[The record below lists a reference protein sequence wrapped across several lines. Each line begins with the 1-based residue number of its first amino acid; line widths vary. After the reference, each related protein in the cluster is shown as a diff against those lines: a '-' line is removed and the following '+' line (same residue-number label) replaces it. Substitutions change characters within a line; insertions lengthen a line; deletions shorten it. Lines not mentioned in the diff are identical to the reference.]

1 MKLSRYITVLYAD
14 SGLKICNYC
23 LFLRKQEISVYPK
36 DCMDYPLLSTTFK
49 FILCSE
55 RKKIQCYVFSLYLTS
70 AADLNSLVLL
80 PGGLLW
86 MPY

>member
-1 MKLSRYITVLYAD
+1 MKLSRYITVLYVD

-23 LFLRKQEISVYPK
+23 LFLRKQGISVYPK

-55 RKKIQCYVFSLYLTS
+55 RKKSSVMYRSFMPPILWEIWFYVTI
-70 AADLNSLVLL
+70 
-80 PGGLLW
+80 
-86 MPY
+86 